1 IFAQV
6 GHFYFGEVGQYYFG
20 ANKISNSRHSTAIFS
35 PSSNRATNL
44 SRSSIGR
51 HSRHGI
57 CVPPQMPE
65 SVTYVSGINCYPSIR
80 KGINWIREAV
90 LLVPSVGAHLVPTSR
105 SLRVSFKQLISV

>member
-57 CVPPQMPE
+57 CVPPANAGKCQA
-65 SVTYVSGINCYPSIR
+65 VSTGQRNTSANLAWEVFRHDGTTLSGYGHAARRTVASI
-80 KGINWIREAV
+80 
-90 LLVPSVGAHLVPTSR
+90 
-105 SLRVSFKQLISV
+105 

>member
-57 CVPPQMPE
+57 CVPPANAGKCHLCLRNKLLLGLNGSSKRWFREYTLESSTRGSPE
-65 SVTYVSGINCYPSIR
+65 VAY
-80 KGINWIREAV
+80 
-90 LLVPSVGAHLVPTSR
+90 
-105 SLRVSFKQLISV
+105 LIF